1 MTTPVPLA
9 GGRIHEGGYRHYD
22 GPRLGPGAA
31 VRSLFRQTLQRVMGL
46 RRPARTK
53 ALPFLSVI
61 IAYLPAITFVGLVA
75 LIPGRLDFVPG
86 YARYYGFIT
95 AAILLFVTFAAP
107 EALCPDRRSRVLSLY
122 LASPLTRTTYMLAKA
137 AAVASVL
144 LLVTLGPPLVLLIGL
159 SLQGAGPDGV
169 LGVVSVLARIAGSG
183 VAMAAFY
190 TSVSLAVASLTDR
203 RAFASGGTLLL
214 ITGSGVVAGVV
225 VNALRL
231 SDGFFLLNVN
241 VPPLELVARIY
252 GKPGVIPDVPT
263 AVVAA
268 AVAAYTVAGLALTW
282 WRYQRLQVT
291 R

>member
-1 MTTPVPLA
+1 VTA
-9 GGRIHEGGYRHYD
+9 ASGRIHEGGYHHYD

-46 RRPARTK
+46 RRPARAK

-61 IAYLPAITFVGLVA
+61 IAYLPAITFVGLVV
-75 LIPGRLDFVPG
+75 LIPGRADFVPG

-95 AAILLFVTFAAP
+95 AAILLFVTFVAP

-122 LASPLTRTTYMLAKA
+122 LASPLTRTTYVLSKA

-159 SLQGAGPDGV
+159 VVQSAGPHGIVGV
-169 LGVVSVLARIAGSG
+169 LSVLARIVGSG
-183 VAMAAFY
+183 LMMSAFY
-190 TSVSLAVASLTDR
+190 TAISLGVSSLTDR

-214 ITGSGVVAGVV
+214 ILGSGVVAGVV

-231 SDGFFLLNVN
+231 SNGFFLLNVN
-241 VPPLELVARIY
+241 LPPLELVARIF
-252 GKPGVIPDVPT
+252 GKQGALPEVST
-263 AVVAA
+263 ALVALVA
-268 AVAAYTVAGLALTW
+268 AAYTVAGLGLTW